1 MQLWGVL
8 ALVFVLLIAVFAV
21 QNAVPVDIHFLM
33 WTFPG
38 VSLVIVIFASAL
50 AGALIVVF
58 LGILGFFKNR
68 RKRAKEARGQQ
79 SAVAKTA
86 GGGKGGTPEKEGGH
100 AAGPGKTGPGA

>member
-8 ALVFVLLIAVFAV
+8 ALIFVLLIAVFAV

-58 LGILGFFKNR
+58 LGVLGFFKNR
-68 RKRAKEARGQQ
+68 RKRIREARAKQPEVTKATEAGNGGALEKGDGQ
-79 SAVAKTA
+79 
-86 GGGKGGTPEKEGGH
+86 
-100 AAGPGKTGPGA
+100 GPGGP